1 MDHGKLIFLIFL
13 AMVLVIVSAFI
24 LHDGTYNHGEQH
36 PDHIEMNQGG
46 DGTRHQQGHTLLL
59 GVTFGVL
66 QIILFVTLL
75 SFGLRAIPQQ
85 RITLLVGA
93 IIYLGIFLAMV
104 LSYRATIAG
113 GVTHPPKLFLG
124 LPVAT
129 AWMIYGLGGIPL
141 FFALLYVIRF
151 DRWVLTPEDH
161 QVFRDAV
168 EEARSSA
175 ASEITVSGDA
185 DSGRAS

>member
-1 MDHGKLIFLIFL
+1 MDHGKFIFLIFL

-36 PDHIEMNQGG
+36 PDHIELDQGG

-104 LSYRATIAG
+104 LSYHATIAG

-175 ASEITVSGDA
+175 PSEITVSADA